1 MTGHAG
7 GMSLTLMAVDD
18 HPVVVEGVVALVSRE
33 LADVQFVGSATSW
46 EAAQRLLASL
56 PAPPD
61 VVLMDLHL
69 GDGSS
74 PSTAIS
80 ELTARGIRVV
90 VLTSEVRPV
99 PVRRAIRAGALGLA
113 LKSDAPSDIAAVVAA
128 AARGEAAVSSDLAF
142 VLVTDP
148 DLSASLPPRELEVL
162 SLLADGV
169 PRKSVGA
176 MLQPPVTMAT
186 VVTYLNRACA
196 RYREAGV
203 DVRSPQ
209 DVLRAAMADGHL
221 DPPAQRRIP
230 T

>member
-1 MTGHAG
+1 MTSKAE
-7 GMSLTLMAVDD
+7 GMSLSLMAVDD

-33 LADVQFVGSATSW
+33 LSDVQFVGSATTW
-46 EAAQRLLASL
+46 QAAQDLLASL
-56 PAPPD
+56 AAPPD

-74 PSTAIS
+74 AAESIS
-80 ELTARGIRVV
+80 ELTSRGIRVV

-99 PVRRAIRAGALGLA
+99 PVRRAIKAGAVGLA
-113 LKSDAPSDIAAVVAA
+113 LKSDAPSDIASVIAA

-148 DLSASLPPRELEVL
+148 RLSATLPPRELEVL

>member
-196 RYREAGV
+196 RCCGAGV